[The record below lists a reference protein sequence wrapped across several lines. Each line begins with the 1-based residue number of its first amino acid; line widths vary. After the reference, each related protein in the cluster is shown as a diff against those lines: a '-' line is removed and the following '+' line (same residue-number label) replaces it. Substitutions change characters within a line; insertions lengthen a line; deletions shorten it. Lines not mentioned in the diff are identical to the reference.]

1 MHGRVGH
8 YMKDSMV
15 KSQFE
20 ALEPPTVD
28 ERDVMSVDVS
38 GDFASVQQLALEVVN
53 QVMTQDAVIVQPSQ
67 A

>member
-1 MHGRVGH
+1 
-8 YMKDSMV
+8 MKDSMV
-15 KSQFE
+15 KSQFD
-20 ALEPPTVD
+20 ALEPPTQD

-53 QVMTQDAVIVQPSQ
+53 HVMVSDSVAVEPVQ

>member
-1 MHGRVGH
+1 
-8 YMKDSMV
+8 MV